1 MAAPSA
7 NCEDERYC
15 MALSAYNRQHKKDIK
30 EFKPLQ
36 QKALDALVGGADCIC
51 CLPTG
56 FGKSQVYEML
66 PFVDPNSL
74 VVVVVPLNA
83 IIAQQIQKL
92 GSMAICL
99 SKGKDLPTNH
109 IADGT
114 VRYIFTHP
122 EDILNNRKITDF
134 FRQDNVKRL
143 NTYLVIDKAHFL
155 KELKHMGASF
165 PITVIYCKSIQW
177 IGYGYE
183 MARQILEDSFYAGEK
198 TPENARVV
206 MFHSSMENSSGK
218 LKDMILGKLQTP
230 PETCCLRLVF
240 ASVAL
245 GMGADLKHIQRVI
258 HAGPPTTLETYVQ
271 EIGRSRRAESQA
283 QAILYFNNNDLAVA
297 HMQTNMKEY
306 CRSDKCKRLLINEYF
321 GFSNTSKPKICCNV
335 CQPDL
340 GLEWKFTQLSLYG
353 ILPT

>member
-1 MAAPSA
+1 MPPPTSRGSTNHSKARQGTTSVYVSYEIAGQTTQSVKRSSPV
-7 NCEDERYC
+7 NNLLYLFQDERYC
-15 MALSAYNRQHKKDIK
+15 MALTAYNRQHKKDIK
-30 EFKPLQ
+30 ELKPLQ

-56 FGKSQVYEML
+56 FGKSLVYEML

-143 NTYLVIDKAHFL
+143 NIYLVIDEAHCILDWGEDFRPDYRQLCQLRAIFSCRVLALSATVTSVGQKQIMKNLLMENCKTVITCPTKENIEFIVLKRPSATARGNCSTTPYDYIFEPFL

-165 PITVIYCKSIQW
+165 PITVIYCKLIQW
-177 IGYGYE
+177 IGY
-183 MARQILEDSFYAGEK
+183 ARD
-198 TPENARVV
+198 PDN
-206 MFHSSMENSSGK
+206 
-218 LKDMILGKLQTP
+218 
-230 PETCCLRLVF
+230 
-240 ASVAL
+240 
-245 GMGADLKHIQRVI
+245 
-258 HAGPPTTLETYVQ
+258 
-271 EIGRSRRAESQA
+271 
-283 QAILYFNNNDLAVA
+283 
-297 HMQTNMKEY
+297 
-306 CRSDKCKRLLINEYF
+306 LL
-321 GFSNTSKPKICCNV
+321 
-335 CQPDL
+335 
-340 GLEWKFTQLSLYG
+340 
-353 ILPT
+353 